1 MDEGGGSL
9 MPSGPQAAPF
19 EVHFGGPDLPART
32 LRDMLQARIESTPA
46 GSEITWV
53 TYYFRDRGLARALVD
68 ARRRGVRVSVIIESR
83 PRRRSANSAV
93 IRLLREGL
101 GESLRL
107 HRARLVN
114 ARLHAKIYAFS
125 GPEPECLIGSFNPSG
140 DTPEDADVV
149 AEIGDQ
155 DRGHNL
161 LVSFRHPADA
171 AALHEHARRIWSS
184 RGLSRFSPRQNRMLR
199 LRTADVYFYPRLR
212 IGIVEREFARL
223 RAGDRVRAAVSH
235 LHKGMF
241 TRGLIEAVGRGVHV
255 ELVVHDTM
263 RRVPKKVVADLSAG
277 GVAIQR
283 YCHPEELPMH
293 GKFVLVER
301 DGHRSA
307 WMGSLN
313 YNFNSQVLNQEI
325 LVNTAEP
332 GLVAAL
338 ENRYQLIA
346 RQAAEL
352 ADAARAGRSQP
363 PPPGSATR

>member
-1 MDEGGGSL
+1 MGVETQS
-9 MPSGPQAAPF
+9 APF
-19 EVHFGGPDLPART
+19 HVHFGGPDLPPRV
-32 LRDMLQARIESTPA
+32 LRDLLQARIEATPA
-46 GSEITWV
+46 GAEITWI
-53 TYYFRDRGLARALVD
+53 TYYFRDRRLAQGLVD
-68 ARRRGVRVSVIIESR
+68 ARRRGVRVRVIIEAR
-83 PRRRSANSAV
+83 PRRRGANDPV
-93 IRLLREGL
+93 IAILRDGL
-101 GESLRL
+101 ESDFRL
-107 HRARLVN
+107 HRTPLIN

-125 GPEPECLIGSFNPSG
+125 GPAPETFVGSFNPSG
-140 DTPEDADVV
+140 DTPEDPEVV

-161 LVSFRHPADA
+161 LIGFSDPGDA
-171 AALHEHARRIWSS
+171 AAIHAHAKRVWDS
-184 RGLSRFSPRQNRMLR
+184 RGLSRFGVRQNRMLR

-235 LHKGMF
+235 LHRGMF
-241 TRGLIEAVGRGVHV
+241 TRRLIEAVGRGVHV

-263 RRVPKKVVADLSAG
+263 RRVPKKVVTELAAG

-301 DGHRSA
+301 DGKRSA
-307 WMGSLN
+307 WLGSLN

-325 LVNTAEP
+325 LVHADEP

-338 ENRYQLIA
+338 EARYQLIA

-363 PPPGSATR
+363 LPRDSATR